1 MPGNPN
7 ESENVIKII
16 RCKTITTTK
25 LCSFLPMS
33 IDFNIG
39 LTLYRFL
46 ITRSKK

>member
-1 MPGNPN
+1 
-7 ESENVIKII
+7 
-16 RCKTITTTK
+16 
-25 LCSFLPMS
+25 MS